1 MKNLLT
7 RLKKK
12 KENEIPL
19 LTVTDA
25 AREKVKSI
33 IENEEGDVQGLRVSI
48 QGRTASEFQ
57 YGLGLE
63 VEAAPDDVIVD
74 CGDIQILI
82 DPESAKSLKGV
93 TIDYVEDLNSSG
105 FKIDNPNTP
114 AWDNPK
120 AQKIQ
125 ELIDDQINPG
135 VAAHG
140 GHISLLDVTDDTVY
154 IEMGGGCQGCGM
166 ADVTLKHGVEAMIQ
180 EVFPEIKQ
188 IIDTTDHA
196 SGANPYYQPGK
207 G

>member
-105 FKIDNPNTP
+105 FKIDNPNIPT
-114 AWDNPK
+114 WDNPK

-196 SGANPYYQPGK
+196 SGANPYYQAGK

>member
-114 AWDNPK
+114 TWDNPK

>member
-93 TIDYVEDLNSSG
+93 TIDYVEDLSSSG

-114 AWDNPK
+114 TWDNPK

-166 ADVTLKHGVEAMIQ
+166 ANVTLKHGVEAMIQ

>member
-12 KENEIPL
+12 NENEIPFL
-19 LTVTDA
+19 IVTDA

-33 IENEEGDVQGLRVSI
+33 MENEEVDVQGLRVSI

-63 VEAAPDDVIVD
+63 VEAAPDDVVVD

-93 TIDYVEDLNSSG
+93 TIDYVEDLSSSG

-114 AWDNPK
+114 TWDNPK

-166 ADVTLKHGVEAMIQ
+166 ANVTLKHGVEAMIQ

-188 IIDTTDHA
+188 IIDSTDHA

>member
-105 FKIDNPNTP
+105 FKIDNPNIPT
-114 AWDNPK
+114 WDNPK

-166 ADVTLKHGVEAMIQ
+166 ANVTLKHGVEAMIQ